1 MTAKRS
7 SDSQTRRR
15 SAAQSQAAIAA
26 LARRHAEAALAALV
40 EVMGDRSATAAAR
53 ISAASA
59 VLTWGFGRATA
70 AGEGEDGENGKNG
83 PTELVIRWLTP
94 QDARP
99 ATEAPEATPQ
109 QETAKQGAV
118 RREAKEQGRAGL
130 PSTL

>member
-70 AGEGEDGENGKNG
+70 AGEGEDGENG
-83 PTELVIRWLTP
+83 PTELVIRWLP
-94 QDARP
+94 LQDARP
-99 ATEAPEATPQ
+99 APETQEAAPKQVATKQGEATG
-109 QETAKQGAV
+109 QG
-118 RREAKEQGRAGL
+118 EAAR
-130 PSTL
+130 PSGS